1 MGEQANGLGDL
12 FAQLLATAG
21 EVESLARL
29 GRDLGG
35 CALFIGGIFS
45 TLKNSEPAERS
56 LEMIARDPAVIA
68 ELGSP
73 VEQGWMVGGN
83 INLANA
89 DGHAGLHHPVS
100 GPSGSG
106 SARLL
111 ATRSANRWTF
121 DEITVTID
129 GSGKVIDVLNP
140 PEPNVE
146 KAE

>member
-1 MGEQANGLGDL
+1 MDSASRPGWFRRNMLWVIPSGCLL
-12 FAQLLATAG
+12 FVLLPI
-21 EVESLARL
+21 
-29 GRDLGG
+29 GG

-89 DGHAGLHHPVS
+89 DGHADLHYPVS

-106 SARLL
+106 SARIL
-111 ATRSANRWTF
+111 ATRSANLWTF

-129 GSGKVIDVLNP
+129 GSGKVIDVLNSGRISRSD
-140 PEPNVE
+140 EAN
-146 KAE
+146 